1 MQQPARAWRGL
12 PFLFIMA
19 STVTHAFLLPHPT
32 TPPTHPSTPLHA
44 PSVVASPSFLPSCLP
59 AAPSTSARIL
69 SPLHASTLEAP
80 PSPSPPPTRRP
91 PQRVFEAW
99 TWRGHRI
106 NYRAE
111 GDEKVRVAGGREGGI
126 GGGWRESRRRE
137 EGRGEDGECR
147 CASVILPHHCV
158 LPSPVSI
165 LYRHIFR
172 VNVFFLHQCSSLYH
186 LPPSLLPSLY
196 STHRTR
202 PFSLFTV
209 SHKKRKKAKRVWHQK
224 ERV

>member
-1 MQQPARAWRGL
+1 MQQHPPARAWRAL

-59 AAPSTSARIL
+59 AAPSTSARVL

-80 PSPSPPPTRRP
+80 PSPSPPPTRRRP
-91 PQRVFEAW
+91 PQRVFKAW

-106 NYRAE
+106 NYRVE
-111 GDEKVRVAGGREGGI
+111 GDEKVRVAEGREGGI

-158 LPSPVSI
+158 LPSPVAI
-165 LYRHIFR
+165 FVRHISR
-172 VNVFFLHQCSSLYH
+172 VIVLFLPQCSSLSH
-186 LPPSLLPSLY
+186 LPPSLLP
-196 STHRTR
+196 
-202 PFSLFTV
+202 
-209 SHKKRKKAKRVWHQK
+209 
-224 ERV
+224 

>member
-1 MQQPARAWRGL
+1 
-12 PFLFIMA
+12 
-19 STVTHAFLLPHPT
+19 
-32 TPPTHPSTPLHA
+32 
-44 PSVVASPSFLPSCLP
+44 
-59 AAPSTSARIL
+59 
-69 SPLHASTLEAP
+69 
-80 PSPSPPPTRRP
+80 
-91 PQRVFEAW
+91 
-99 TWRGHRI
+99 
-106 NYRAE
+106 
-111 GDEKVRVAGGREGGI
+111 VAGGREGGI